1 MQREMNSE
9 KFDFDADAKQVDGLA
24 DCDFAMNYGNT
35 GKLVPGK
42 KGLRQGPG
50 VGAQARRV
58 DEVDSAFACVYDKGF
73 QRGISPRL
81 RSENEGIA
89 DYARPPAMASVYEHV
104 HSGKSDTAANDR
116 QQRGVRLRQVEFDSA
131 SDSGSQSVVVADA
144 LDFDG

>member
-1 MQREMNSE
+1 MHSE
-9 KFDFDADAKQVDGLA
+9 RFNFDAIAEQVDNLA
-24 DCDFAMNYGNT
+24 DRDFTMNDGDIDE
-35 GKLVPGK
+35 LVPGNE
-42 KGLRQGPG
+42 GLRQGPG

-73 QRGISPRL
+73 QRSISPRL

-116 QQRGVRLRQVEFDSA
+116 QQRGVRLREVELDSA